1 MGGMNVLKTKYIRDG
16 KNQIIGSIT
25 SGFDNGDDVA
35 RDRAG
40 HILGHSNSTFHN
52 TRDSDGRLVS
62 QNVDDTGLL
71 FVGDL
76 NG

>member
-1 MGGMNVLKTKYIRDG
+1 MNVLKTKYIRDG

-25 SGFDNGDDVA
+25 SGFDNGDNVA
-35 RDRAG
+35 RDRTG

-62 QNVDDTGLL
+62 QNVEDTGLL
-71 FVGDL
+71 FRR
-76 NG
+76 